1 MTRKAILWLCI
12 VTLNANSEIL
22 NSIIIEEKKEKPSDL
37 LFFVED
43 FEDKNQK
50 NLVEKLS
57 NNVSFH
63 EITDEFG
70 SATISFRGI
79 DYRATN
85 YSEDLIPLYK
95 TSTQNPLLINAIN
108 NQSMIISN
116 NARTPSKFGV
126 TSLGSDLE
134 IINKKPQKE
143 FEGSFNTIL
152 SQYEMKNSL
161 SLNTKQDSFY
171 IKSDFIYFNRDK
183 YKLSKDFENTS
194 FQDSKTRINSDRENK
209 SIALKTGYLLNDKD
223 EIAVKYNNTKST
235 YGNEPQIHGDNYYDF
250 TRVEF
255 QDIESFYGYFD
266 HKDDNYNF
274 YLRSYYDK
282 FEDFWKIYKDNT
294 YTTQK
299 KAPVIYEDK
308 RTGLLSKLELNKEN
322 SSLAFVLNY
331 EENKH
336 ITKRESWLPSKPKY
350 KYQTVK
356 SSILYKHNINKL
368 TIDTA
373 LTHKKYKPL
382 NINYDGHSFSFDEA
396 GSKDSLID
404 GQIAFDYKINNK
416 NEVYL
421 SMARTSKI
429 PTMKQMFAFSDYIEP
444 NPNLK
449 AEISRNI
456 ELGMNHYLSDG
467 IIRVSLYNYAIKNK
481 IEKINDK
488 YVNIN
493 RAKHQGFE
501 LRYMTIYKNHYL
513 NADYAYSRAKDNTGL
528 ALDLIPRHK
537 VVLSDKIELTNKL
550 NTTLEMIYES
560 KKFEDKE
567 KDQIKSYTLFN
578 THASYEINKNLKTV
592 VSIKN
597 ILDKNYELDYGMP
610 KEGRN
615 YYVSINYN
623 F

>member
-1 MTRKAILWLCI
+1 MTRKTILWILI
-12 VTLNANSEIL
+12 ATINANSEIL

-37 LFFVED
+37 LFFEED
-43 FEDKNQK
+43 FENKNQK

-57 NNVSFH
+57 TNISFH

-70 SATISFRGI
+70 APTISFRGI

-85 YSEDLIPLYK
+85 YSENLIPLYK
-95 TSTQNPLLINAIN
+95 TTTQNPLLINAIK

-116 NARTPSKFGV
+116 NARTPSTFGV

-134 IINKKPQKE
+134 IVNKNPKKK
-143 FEGSFNTIL
+143 FEGNFKTTL
-152 SQYEMKNSL
+152 SQYEIKNSL
-161 SLNTKQDSFY
+161 SLNTKQDNYY
-171 IKSDFIYFNRDK
+171 IKSDFVYFNRDK

-194 FQDSKTRINSDRENK
+194 FQDSKTRINSDRENRAISLK
-209 SIALKTGYLLNDKD
+209 SGYFLNDKD
-223 EIAVKYNNTKST
+223 EIAIKYNNTKST

-266 HKDDNYNF
+266 HKEADYNF
-274 YLRSYYDK
+274 YFRTYYDK
-282 FEDFWKIYKDNT
+282 FEDFWRIYKDHT
-294 YTTQK
+294 YTTEK
-299 KAPVIYEDK
+299 KTPVIYDD
-308 RTGLLSKLELNKEN
+308 RRIGLLSKLELNKEN
-322 SSLAFVLNY
+322 SLLSFVLNY

-336 ITKRESWLPSKPKY
+336 ITKRESWLPAKPKY

-356 SSILYKHNINKL
+356 SSILYKHHIEKL

-382 NINYDGHSFSFDEA
+382 DINYDGHNFTFDES
-396 GSKDSLID
+396 GSKDSLTD
-404 GQIAFDYKINNK
+404 VQIAFNYKVNDK
-416 NEVYL
+416 NEFYL
-421 SMARTSKI
+421 SFARTSKI

-456 ELGMNHYLSDG
+456 ELGMNHYLKDG
-467 IIRVSLYNYAIKNK
+467 IVRISLYNYALKNK
-481 IEKINDK
+481 IEKVNDK

-537 VVLSDKIELTNKL
+537 IVISDKIELNKKL
-550 NTTLEMIYES
+550 DTTLEMIYES
-560 KKFEDKE
+560 KKFEDEE
-567 KDQIKSYTLFN
+567 KDQINSYTVFN
-578 THASYEINKNLKTV
+578 THASYKINKYLKTI

-597 ILDKNYELDYGMP
+597 IFDKNYELDYGMP

-615 YYVSINYN
+615 YYVSINLD